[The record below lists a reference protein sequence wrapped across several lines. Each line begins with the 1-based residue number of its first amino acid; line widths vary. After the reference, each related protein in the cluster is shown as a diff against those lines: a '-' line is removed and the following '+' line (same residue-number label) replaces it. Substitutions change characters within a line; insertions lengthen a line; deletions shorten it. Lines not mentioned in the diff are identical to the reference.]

1 MCMKKLVASVS
12 LATFIFL
19 LVVSE
24 KGLAQSTTAT
34 LSGVVTD
41 TTGAVLPGTHA
52 VVMNTETGVQRS
64 VSTNEKGFFLVSDLP
79 PGFYQVTVSLAGF
92 ETLVRNGLT
101 VVVGQTANLPLAM
114 SVGAVTEQVSV
125 TAEAPAVNTT
135 SSAVAGVVDEK
146 RIEDLPLNGR
156 DFSQL
161 PLVQPGAVAIRNGTG
176 QSISSGFGTRIAW
189 AARGRTRRP
198 GCWMAPAS
206 GV

>member
-1 MCMKKLVASVS
+1 
-12 LATFIFL
+12 
-19 LVVSE
+19 
-24 KGLAQSTTAT
+24 
-34 LSGVVTD
+34 
-41 TTGAVLPGTHA
+41 
-52 VVMNTETGVQRS
+52 
-64 VSTNEKGFFLVSDLP
+64 
-79 PGFYQVTVSLAGF
+79 
-92 ETLVRNGLT
+92 